1 MTLQPVPLSLGYKYT
16 LTLTRV
22 QIGLHGPRKKR
33 EDYICLYTLTL
44 TLTRVQIGI
53 IQVLLQL
60 KFWLKCLANVSPP

>member
-1 MTLQPVPLSLGYKYT
+1 MTLQPVPLILGYKYT

-22 QIGLHGPRKKR
+22 QIGLHEPQSKR
-33 EDYICLYTLTL
+33 EEYYTS

-60 KFWLKCLANVSPP
+60 KFFLKCLANVSPP